1 MKKVIKIIGVVLGV
15 IVLLIAGFVLYIQ
28 IDGIPSY
35 EVRKIDL
42 KVEVTPERV
51 VQGQKIASM
60 ECIACHAGNDGKL
73 TGRHLIELP
82 KEFGEVYSRNITN
95 DAEKGIGTWTD
106 GEIYYLLRT
115 GIKRDGQ
122 YLPPYMAKFPS
133 ASDEDLYS
141 VIAWLRSDNYAVQAT
156 KEEAPESTPSFLV
169 KFLSHVA
176 FKPLPFPE
184 NPIPLPDTTN
194 VLEHGKYLANSVYS
208 CYPCHSAD
216 FKTLNVME
224 PEKSGGFYGGGNK
237 MPNMEG
243 KIIVTSNLTF
253 DETGIGAYSEDE
265 FIQAVKYGKKRNG
278 EPTRYPMFPHTQFT
292 DNEAKAIYAYLKTVP
307 KIKNDI
313 STAKVD

>member
-1 MKKVIKIIGVVLGV
+1 MKKAFKIIGIVLGV
-15 IVLLIAGFVLYIQ
+15 IVLLIGGFAMYIS
-28 IDGIPSY
+28 ISGIPSY
-35 EVRKIDL
+35 ETKKIDL
-42 KVEVTPERV
+42 KVEITPERV
-51 VQGQKIASM
+51 IQGQKIAAM
-60 ECIACHAGNDGKL
+60 ECVACHAGSDGKL
-73 TGRHLIELP
+73 TGRHLKELP
-82 KEFGEVYSRNITN
+82 AEFGEIYSRNITQ
-95 DAEKGIGTWTD
+95 DPDKGIGTWTD
-106 GEIYYLLRT
+106 GELFYLLRT

-122 YLPPYMAKFPS
+122 YLPPYMAKFPQ

-156 KEEAPESTPSFLV
+156 KEEAVESKPSFLV
-169 KFLSHVA
+169 KLLSHLA

-184 NPIPLPDTTN
+184 NPIPQPDTNN
-194 VLEHGKYLANSVYS
+194 VVEHGKYLANAVYN

-243 KIIVTSNLTF
+243 EIIVTANLTF
-253 DETGIGAYSEDE
+253 DETGIAAYTEDE

-278 EPTRYPMFPHTQFT
+278 ELTRYPMFPHTQFT

-307 KIKNDI
+307 KIHNEIK
-313 STAKVD
+313 